1 MNKLFAAGYQMVIAD
16 NLHTAGRQNRP
27 AILGRMIMAGLPVSV
42 CMIAKNEA
50 QYIEQCLRKLLRYNM
65 EIVVVDTGSADS
77 TKEIAAKYTD
87 KLYDY
92 AWCDD
97 FSAAR
102 NFAVSKASNNW
113 ILILD
118 CDEYVQEIDV
128 AKLRTCMQKYPKNVG
143 VVEIRNVYT
152 TVEAGVSK
160 EGIQID
166 EVPRFYNRNYYEYRF
181 RIHEQITPKKL
192 DNYDEITLETFHL
205 PIIVKHYGYDIPR
218 PEMMIKQERNLKLL
232 LKSIGETPGMD
243 DYIYFQIG
251 QSYNVLENY
260 EKAIEAY
267 DMCLEINRNPEKRFL
282 SICLESY
289 ADCLIK
295 IGNPGDAYRLFD
307 MNREYIRTTKQRY
320 LFGKAAHMCKDNETA
335 VRFLT
340 TITDAVDFEQLGEN
354 VYDTYARIFAI
365 YKETGQMDKI
375 QCYQSKLAEFG
386 KQHGKQITFAGKE
399 A

>member
-1 MNKLFAAGYQMVIAD
+1 
-16 NLHTAGRQNRP
+16 
-27 AILGRMIMAGLPVSV
+27 MARLPVSV
-42 CMIAKNEA
+42 CIIAKNEE
-50 QYIEQCLRKLLRYNM
+50 QYIEQCLRKLLRYDT
-65 EIVVVDTGSADS
+65 EIVVVDTGSTDN

-87 KLYDY
+87 KLFDF

-102 NFAVSKASNNW
+102 NFAVSRASNNW

-143 VVEIRNVYT
+143 VMEIRNVYT
-152 TVEAGVSK
+152 TVEGGISK
-160 EGIQID
+160 EGIRLD
-166 EVPRFYNRNYYEYRF
+166 EVPRFFNRNYYEYRF
-181 RIHEQITPKKL
+181 RIHEQITPKKS
-192 DNYDEITLETFHL
+192 DNYDEMILETFHL
-205 PIIVKHYGYDIPR
+205 PIVVKHYGYDIPKQ
-218 PEMMIKQERNLKLL
+218 EMIRKQERNLGLL
-232 LKSIGETPGMD
+232 LKSIGETEGMD

-267 DMCLEINRNPEKRFL
+267 DMCLEINRNPEKKFL
-282 SICLESY
+282 GICLEAY

-295 IGNPGDAYRLFD
+295 VGSPENAYRLLD
-307 MNREYIRTTKQRY
+307 MNREYLRTTKQRY
-320 LFGKAAHMCKDNETA
+320 LYGKAAHMCRDYETA

-340 TITDAVDFEQLGEN
+340 GITDAADFEQLGEN
-354 VYDTYARIFAI
+354 VFDTYARIFAI
-365 YKETGQMDKI
+365 YNETGQSDKI
-375 QCYQSKLAEFG
+375 ERYQSKLAEFG
-386 KQHGKQITFAGKE
+386 RLHGKQITFAGKE

>member
-1 MNKLFAAGYQMVIAD
+1 
-16 NLHTAGRQNRP
+16 
-27 AILGRMIMAGLPVSV
+27 MAGIPVSV
-42 CMIAKNEA
+42 CMIAKNEE
-50 QYIEQCLRKLLRYNM
+50 QHIEQCLRNLVRYGM
-65 EIVVVDTGSADS
+65 EIVVADTGSTDR
-77 TKEIAAKYTD
+77 TKEIAARYTD
-87 KLYDY
+87 RLFDF

-102 NFAVSKASNNW
+102 NFAVSRASNNW

-152 TVEAGVSK
+152 TVEGGMAK
-160 EGIQID
+160 EGIQLD
-166 EVPRFYNRNYYEYRF
+166 EVPRFFNRNYYEYRF
-181 RIHEQITPKKL
+181 RIHEQITPKKSG
-192 DNYDEITLETFHL
+192 NYDEMILETFHL
-205 PIIVKHYGYDIPR
+205 PIAVKHYGYDIPKQ
-218 PEMMIKQERNLKLL
+218 EMAIKQERNLNLL
-232 LKSIGETPGMD
+232 LKSIGETEGMD

-267 DMCLEINRNPEKRFL
+267 DMCLEINRNPEKKFI

-289 ADCLIK
+289 ADCLIRA
-295 IGNPGDAYRLFD
+295 GNPRDAYSLLD
-307 MNREYIRTTKQRY
+307 MNRGYLRTTKQRY
-320 LFGKAAHMCKDNETA
+320 LFGRAAHMCGDYETA
-335 VRFLT
+335 VGFLT
-340 TITDAVDFEQLGEN
+340 GITDAADFEWLGEN
-354 VYDTYARIFAI
+354 VFDTYARIFAI
-365 YKETGQMDKI
+365 FKETGQTDKFEL
-375 QCYQSKLAEFG
+375 YQNKLAEFG